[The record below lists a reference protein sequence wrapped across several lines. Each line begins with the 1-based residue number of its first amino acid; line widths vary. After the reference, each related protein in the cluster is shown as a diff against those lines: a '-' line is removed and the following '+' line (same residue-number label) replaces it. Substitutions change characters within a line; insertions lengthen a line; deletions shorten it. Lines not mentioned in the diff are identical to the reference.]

1 MTGEYHRPQPDA
13 HHSSTRALTGTVKAQ
28 PNVTVRSAAN
38 TGSAALGTAA
48 TGQRYTVS
56 CYATGATVSGWGGT
70 KSYWD
75 QNSCNG
81 GTGYIADVWLDTG
94 GDVTPQ
100 APACGGQS
108 GGGTPYPNT
117 LARCTDWP
125 MNKYLQVP

>member
-13 HHSSTRALTGTVKAQ
+13 HHSSTTRALTGTVKAQ

-75 QNSCNG
+75 QISCNG
-81 GTGYIADVWLDTG
+81 GTGYIVDVWLDTG

-100 APACGGQS
+100 APAAAAS
-108 GGGTPYPNT
+108 PAAALLTPT
-117 LARCTDWP
+117 RWP
-125 MNKYLQVP
+125 AAPTGR